1 MTLDSYT
8 KGMWLPYGGPVT
20 DDELGAAGHSLFD
33 GPFTWP
39 VMVARRSV
47 LIANVATMAEYTA
60 RHGVLF
66 APHGKTSM
74 SPELF
79 AEQLAAGAWGITVA
93 TANQALAAHRFKVPR
108 ILLANEVLDEKV
120 LRWAATRPDFLFY
133 VDSAAGVDVAARALA
148 AVPGGRL
155 TVLVELGRPGGRT
168 GCRGVA
174 EAAELARTAAA
185 VPGLTVAGVAGYEGG
200 LPDADAIA
208 AWLRELTALAD
219 EIADLVPG
227 TAIVSAGG
235 SAWFDTVVD
244 VLAPG
249 GRPPEGR
256 TVILRSGA
264 YVSHDDGYYARV
276 TPFHRHPDEGSLV
289 GALEVWAQVVSAP
302 EPGLAILG
310 AGRRDVPF
318 DLDLPVPLAVRG
330 LDGSLRDA
338 GAARVVKLDDQH
350 AYVDLGDTTMA
361 VGELVRLGIS
371 HPCTAFDKWRAVPV
385 VDDEHVVVDVLHTHF

>member
-8 KGMWLPYGGPVT
+8 KGTWLPYGELT

-47 LIANVATMAEYTA
+47 LIANVATMAEYTR

-66 APHGKTSM
+66 APHGKTTM

-79 AEQLAAGAWGITVA
+79 AEQLDAGAWGITVA
-93 TANQALAAHRFKVPR
+93 TANQALAAHRFRVPR

-133 VDSAAGVDVAARALA
+133 VDSSAGVDVAARALA
-148 AVPGGRL
+148 AVPGGKL
-155 TVLVELGRPGGRT
+155 SVLVELGRPGGRT
-168 GCRGVA
+168 GCRSVA
-174 EAAELARTAAA
+174 EAVDLARIAAA
-185 VPGLTVAGVAGYEGG
+185 VPGLSVAGVAGYEGG
-200 LPDADAIA
+200 LPDADAVR
-208 AWLRELTALAD
+208 AWMGELASVAD

-227 TAIVSAGG
+227 TPIVSAGG
-235 SAWFDTVVD
+235 SAWFDAVVD
-244 VLAPG
+244 VLAP
-249 GRPPEGR
+249 EGKPLADR
-256 TVILRSGA
+256 RIILRSGA
-264 YVSHDDGYYARV
+264 YISHDDGYYSRV
-276 TPFHRHPDEGSLV
+276 TPFVRHPEEGSLV
-289 GALEVWAQVVSAP
+289 SALEVWAQVISAP
-302 EPGLAILG
+302 EPGFAVLG

-318 DLDLPVPLAVRG
+318 DIDLPVPLRVRA
-330 LDGSLRDA
+330 LDGTLRDA

-350 AYVDLGDTTMA
+350 AYVDLNDTVWTP
-361 VGELVRLGIS
+361 GELVCLGVS

-385 VDDEHVVVDVLHTHF
+385 VDDEHRVVDVLNTHF